1 MPSAELRAHL
11 ETLGATQVRLLLS
24 NGGLPD
30 ALHPG
35 ALRWLAE
42 KDQEKATRDRE
53 ATEKAARIEA
63 RRERRAD
70 LALWISA
77 AALCVAAISLLRSFT
92 R

>member
-1 MPSAELRAHL
+1 MPNAELRAHQ
-11 ETLGATQVRLLLS
+11 EKYGPTQVRLLLS

-42 KDQEKATRDRE
+42 KDQEKASRDRE
-53 ATEKAARIEA
+53 AAEKAAKVEA

-77 AALCVAAISLLRSFT
+77 AALCLAAISLLRTFA